1 VPEGATVLQ
10 HVHHHHQ
17 VDLTK
22 PPHPSLRKP
31 VTIVGGFLGSG
42 KTTLLNYILSQRE
55 QKRVELIIREFGAV
69 AVDHELILDKTVKIN
84 LISGGC
90 LFADPQLRL
99 FWMLEGLYSRCD
111 KRGTQSF
118 SYEDVDFDH
127 VLLETS
133 GLDLPEYLA
142 SMFFLERLRD
152 HFQLDCFIV
161 VVDAEYGELN
171 LDEYERACEQIAFA
185 DILLINK
192 IDLSTE
198 EKIGRLERRLRRI
211 NPLALVYRTEYTR
224 IDVDKILNVY
234 LFEGMEG
241 VASAPDSW
249 REGHKPSNNGE
260 EKLDPFQSVVL
271 SENQP
276 MDKDKVNV
284 WINELFS
291 QRGHKILR
299 SKGFLNFAG
308 SDHRYVFQGVRKTF
322 HSKAD
327 RLWEPGEERKS
338 VIVLIGEG
346 LDDGQEL
353 QAAFS
358 ACAASTAAAGKP

>member
-1 VPEGATVLQ
+1 MPEGAFVLQ
-10 HVHHHHQ
+10 HAHLHA

-22 PPHPSLRKP
+22 PPDPSLRKP
-31 VTIVGGFLGSG
+31 VTIIGGFLGSG
-42 KTTLLNYILSQRE
+42 KTTLLNHILSQ
-55 QKRVELIIREFGAV
+55 QNHKRMEVIIREFGAV
-69 AVDHELILDKTVKIN
+69 AVDHELVLDKTVKIN
-84 LISGGC
+84 LVSGGC
-90 LFADPQLRL
+90 LFADPQHRL

-111 KRGTQSF
+111 KLGTQHF
-118 SYEDVDFDH
+118 SYQDVDFDH

-133 GLDLPEYLA
+133 GLDMPEYLA
-142 SMFFLERLRD
+142 GMFFLERLRD
-152 HFQLDCFIV
+152 HFQLDSFIV

-171 LDEYERACEQIAFA
+171 MDEYYRACEQVAFA

-192 IDLSTE
+192 TDLSDE
-198 EKIGRLERRLRRI
+198 EKIRSLERRLGRI
-211 NPLALVYRTEYTR
+211 NPLAKMYRTQYTE
-224 IDVDKILNVY
+224 IELEKILDVRY
-234 LFEGMEG
+234 FEGMDG
-241 VASAPDSW
+241 VVGAPEAL
-249 REGHKPSNNGE
+249 RRAQAPGNNGR

-271 SENQP
+271 SENRP
-276 MDKDKVNV
+276 MDKDKVNA
-284 WINELFS
+284 WIKELLTE
-291 QRGHKILR
+291 RGHKILR

-346 LDDGQEL
+346 LDDGPEL

-358 ACAASTAAAGKP
+358 ACIA